1 MTGIDT
7 NILVRYIA
15 EDDPEQVDRVHR
27 LFRASR
33 QSGEQLLVSCIVL
46 VETYRVLRTG
56 YGRSK
61 VEVANAFRGLLE
73 AELFEV
79 ESQDQVRASLD
90 LCTTGKGEFTDVLI
104 GQLNRAR
111 GCRETVTFDR
121 GLKQVAGFRV
131 L

>member
-1 MTGIDT
+1 VTGIDT
-7 NILVRYIA
+7 NVLVRYLT
-15 EDDPEQVDRVHR
+15 EDDAVQTESVHS
-27 LFRASR
+27 LFRATR
-33 QSGEQLLVSCIVL
+33 QSGEHLHISCVVL
-46 VETYRVLRTG
+46 AETYWVLRFT
-56 YGRSK
+56 YRMSK
-61 VEVANAFRGLLE
+61 KDIVNGFRTVLE

-121 GLKQVAGFRV
+121 GLRQVAGFRV